1 MDEIDRKIINQLQR
15 GFPICPRPYEEA
27 AKSLGITET
36 ALIQRIES
44 LLEDK
49 TLTRFGPMYQIEK
62 AGGAFTLAA
71 MSIPEDEFDKV
82 AEQVNQFPEIAHNY
96 EREHKL
102 NMWFVLGTENPNEI
116 TSTIKRIEETTG
128 YKVYNM
134 PKLEEFYVGLYFPV

>member
-1 MDEIDRKIINQLQR
+1 MDEINRKIINQLQR
-15 GFPICPRPYEEA
+15 GFPISKRPYEDA
-27 AKSLGITET
+27 AISLGITET
-36 ALIQRIES
+36 ELIERIAA

-71 MSIPEDEFDKV
+71 MTIPESEFDFV
-82 AEQVNQFPEIAHNY
+82 ADQVNQFPEIAHNY
-96 EREHKL
+96 ERAHKL

-116 TSTIKRIEETTG
+116 ASTIKRIEEKTG

>member
-27 AKSLGITET
+27 AKPLGITE
-36 ALIQRIES
+36 AELIQRIES
-44 LLEDK
+44 LLENK

-96 EREHKL
+96 ERDHKL

-116 TSTIKRIEETTG
+116 TSTIQRIEETTG